1 MTEEE
6 MQGWMPLLPYL
17 LLALNVAV
25 FCIDYNALLLF

>member
-6 MQGWMPLLPYL
+6 MQGWMTPFPYL

-25 FCIDYNALLLF
+25 FCIEYDVLLLF